1 MTHIDDDALALVA
14 LGTGDLTPAEAEHL
28 ASCDTCSQEL
38 DALRR
43 TVHVGRES
51 QGVTLERPSPDVWQ
65 RIVDEVSGSQ
75 AAPQAAT
82 VMAPP
87 VVTPVAAPQAAPVAA
102 PVRPLGDHVST
113 HRAPRRSRG
122 RRIRLSV
129 WIPVT
134 AVIAIAAA
142 VGGFVASPSFDRSS
156 ISASTVV
163 EVAQLRAL
171 PDWQGA
177 HGTATLSRASDGRLT
192 LSIRMT
198 PGSAHP
204 ASIAGPLRE
213 VWLMKSDLSGLVSVG
228 FLTADSGTFAVP
240 AGIDTAAFGL
250 VDISAQAANGD
261 PGHSGQSIMRGRLR
275 SSSA

>member
-75 AAPQAAT
+75 AAS
-82 VMAPP
+82 VVAPE
-87 VVTPVAAPQAAPVAA
+87 AAPN
-102 PVRPLGDHVST
+102 RPLGDHVST
-113 HRAPRRSRG
+113 HRAPRRARG
-122 RRIRLSV
+122 RRMRLSV

-142 VGGFVASPSFDRSS
+142 VGGFVASPSFHRSS

-250 VDISAQAANGD
+250 VDISAQAANGN